1 VLRRQKQEGDKLKV
15 SLEILVN
22 SYLKKKRKERKNK
35 EKRKK
40 KKKRKKAE
48 NVPQG

>member
-1 VLRRQKQEGDKLKV
+1 MLRRLKQEGDKIKV

-22 SYLKKKRKERKNK
+22 SYLKKNKNK

-40 KKKRKKAE
+40 KKTRKKAK
-48 NVPQG
+48 NVPQR